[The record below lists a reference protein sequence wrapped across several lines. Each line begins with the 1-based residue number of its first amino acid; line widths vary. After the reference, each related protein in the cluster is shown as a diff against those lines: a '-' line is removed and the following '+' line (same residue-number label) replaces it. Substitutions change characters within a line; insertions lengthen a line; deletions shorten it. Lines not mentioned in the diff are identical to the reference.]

1 MNIILIGMSGVGKTY
16 LGKYI
21 SQKLIIPFYNTDE
34 LIINKY
40 NTQLKDLIK
49 MHSWEWF
56 RKEEYLTLQKLN
68 KMKNIII
75 STGGGII
82 ENKNINL
89 LFASHLI
96 VYIKRNVNNEI
107 KLERC
112 LSKSYDELYKEREPI
127 YEKLSKNIYNNDL
140 EPNKFLDYINLIKSK
155 SEFPLPNK

>member
-21 SQKLIIPFYNTDE
+21 SEKLNMNFYDTDE

-49 MHSWEWF
+49 IHSWEWF
-56 RKEEYLTLQKLN
+56 RNEEYITLQKLN
-68 KMKNIII
+68 EMKNIII

-96 VYIKRNVNNEI
+96 IYIKRNISNEI

-112 LSKSYDELYKEREPI
+112 LSKSYDELYKERKPI
-127 YEKLSKNIYNNDL
+127 YEKLSKNIYNNDSEPKIFL
-140 EPNKFLDYINLIKSK
+140 EYIIQFISK
-155 SEFPLPNK
+155 Q